1 MSDVLIFDLNKIT
14 DFIFGD
20 PNARTNDV
28 EITESYKADKDS
40 GKMVLNEKQ
49 IKEVKVNDYTGQ
61 NTIRYDLVKMFI
73 EILDEADDLNEL
85 SVGQQITL
93 NTMESYGLITEN
105 KE

>member
-1 MSDVLIFDLNKIT
+1 
-14 DFIFGD
+14 
-20 PNARTNDV
+20 
-28 EITESYKADKDS
+28 
-40 GKMVLNEKQ
+40 MVLNEKQ

>member
-1 MSDVLIFDLNKIT
+1 MENALVFDLEKIT

-28 EITESYKADKDS
+28 EITESYKRDQSTGTLLLD
-40 GKMVLNEKQ
+40 GKQ
-49 IKEVKVNDYTGQ
+49 IKEFKVNDYTGQ

-73 EILDEADDLNEL
+73 EILDEAVELDDL

-93 NTMESYGLITEN
+93 NTMESYGLI
-105 KE
+105 KEIKE